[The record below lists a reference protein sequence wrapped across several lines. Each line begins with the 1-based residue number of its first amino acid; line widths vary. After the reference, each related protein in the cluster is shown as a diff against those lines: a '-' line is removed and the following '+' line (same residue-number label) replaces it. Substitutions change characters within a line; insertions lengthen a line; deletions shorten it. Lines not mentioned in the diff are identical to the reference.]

1 LLPCWKSSMNCL
13 TYTNTLRKMRMLLN
27 DAVIGLTRQ
36 EALLT
41 LSARFVDLA
50 KATNAISTSAALSH
64 WYFFNDKSDSALVQ
78 PRELGT
84 PHISVPIW
92 HTNGEALDKC

>member
-1 LLPCWKSSMNCL
+1 MNCL
-13 TYTNTLRKMRMLLN
+13 TYANTLRKMRMLLN

-41 LSARFVDLA
+41 LSACFVNLA
-50 KATNAISTSAALSH
+50 KAMSAISTSTALSH
-64 WYFFNDKSDSALVQ
+64 WYFINGKSDSALVR

-84 PHISVPIW
+84 PRIGCANLAHS
-92 HTNGEALDKC
+92 